1 MCTGRMLV
9 WTAAAAL
16 FFLFG
21 VPATADDRAFD
32 IPIQQGQGVSG
43 NVKLRVSKSVAGELV
58 VTVDEASITY
68 EPQAGFNG
76 LDETN
81 GNLEIQGLL
90 LVPQFGEGG
99 TGAETRVL
107 VPFANLQKRG
117 ATYSC
122 VACGAGVLPIET
134 LAGSDRVIPGMVVS
148 GLIMFMPQENL
159 AAGVE
164 EPQTE
169 SSDDVTTESSAQR
182 LERIARAANLP
193 IASLPN
199 LKDLQSEDYSILE
212 SLLDGIKDETGLDAI
227 AKSILASA
235 AAQAANMAYSPVLKK
250 LVFDRFGL
258 QAQTILKGFKANP
271 MEYYGAASNKIG
283 ADLLKGV
290 AIGIAGSM
298 VADAVFSLKPLS
310 DLPPN
315 WKEPMRAMTKATVVE
330 TINFGTSA
338 VDPSVAAAGI
348 ANRLYEFYQIYKA
361 SVALADTQ
369 NEAIVAAAIGLETA
383 ARLVTLNPSEKNSE
397 IARSTIASTVANLNQ
412 AFGDGYSIAMTEIVN
427 LTFVGLLSEF
437 RGDSDRAAQ
446 MVVHIREKGKLGAD
460 DALPD
465 VLARPINWI
474 ASFATWS
481 GDPPSRVAALMISS
495 TVLNNLG
502 QGGQTAPDIV
512 DQAQPP
518 VAAEAGPQPDTPNS
532 EGIWGPDIVPKSEI
546 GYPPCSDQKSND
558 ACLKALGLTDAA
570 IAFSAGMSNDYSG
583 FAFATSFQ
591 ELGAVDLAVALY
603 QGASSWY
610 MPVLL
615 NGQPDFVVA
624 GTTQDL
630 FAAFRDAESRRLLGQ
645 FPNASIFE
653 TEFYNPVSS
662 HRTLSD
668 GTQRFTRIELVTEG
682 CRACAPIG
690 TAITFLDIGPATGG
704 KILRRPIG
712 IGYDPALPGMDLQ
725 VTPQVLVEIP
735 AIAQL
740 YLNKLGYDAGS
751 MDGRPGSQTRQAV
764 SEFQSEHCL
773 QPTGLIDLP
782 TTTALLGASGFTVP
796 CKPAAS
802 TSPNVSMLSD
812 SVDLINIFEFLD
824 AGSCGDEP
832 CGFSGRDHDYN
843 AYVIFDNTD
852 FTLAKQFARMSME
865 RGGSGA
871 TAEAPQQVSAA
882 RPIPDNVRR
891 EISTRMLSYVVERAD
906 CGMDRCGWAV
916 VAASSRGAADGSGSA
931 DGYFIDMAPVGSI
944 ATEVASAI
952 SSPIA
957 DGTYINMSAFGG
969 VPGLCA
975 ESDIPDHV
983 ALRVTERTL
992 NFYEY
997 SCQFVGSRL
1006 SPSDDSMILSLRC
1019 GGEDGDSEVEKS
1031 FRQVS
1036 DATFAF
1042 GEDMYQRCLPEG
1054 WVRVE
1059 EAPAQAD
1066 PAEDREATASDDST
1080 DVVPSTSEGPSS
1092 NDVAKALMGNS
1103 IVRQHILRLTVNVS
1117 DCVPQEQINR
1127 PGFRGP
1133 FWACSF
1139 SVAEAVFKNSAPE
1152 GWNEFGMLTGSAE
1165 TRFVQFV
1172 RQGKMQW
1179 TQRFGQAKNG
1189 SWGVQFIFR

>member
-1 MCTGRMLV
+1 MRAGRMLG

-16 FFLFG
+16 FFLIG

-43 NVKLRVSKSVAGELV
+43 NVKLHVSKSVAGDLV
-58 VTVDEASITY
+58 VTVDEAFIAY
-68 EPQAGFNG
+68 EPQAGFNS

-90 LVPQFGEGG
+90 LVPQLGEGS
-99 TGAETRVL
+99 TGAKTRVL

-117 ATYSC
+117 ATFFC
-122 VACGAGVLPIET
+122 TACGEGVLPKET
-134 LAGSDRVIPGMVVS
+134 LAGSDSVIPAIVVS
-148 GLIMFMPQENL
+148 GLIMFMPKENL

-164 EPQTE
+164 EPQTK
-169 SSDDVTTESSAQR
+169 STKDITAESSAQR
-182 LERIARAANLP
+182 LAKIARAANLP

-199 LKDLQSEDYSILE
+199 LRDLQSEDYSVLE
-212 SLLDGIKDETGLDAI
+212 SLLDGIKDETGLDGI

-250 LVFDRFGL
+250 LVLDRFGL
-258 QAQTILKGFKANP
+258 QSQIILKGFKANP
-271 MEYYGAASNKIG
+271 MEYYGQASDSAG

-330 TINFGTSA
+330 TINLGTSA

-369 NEAIVAAAIGLETA
+369 NEAIVAAAIGLESA
-383 ARLVTLNPSEKNSE
+383 ARLVALNPSAKSKE
-397 IARSTIASTVANLNQ
+397 IARDTITSTVTNLNQ
-412 AFGDGYSIAMTEIVN
+412 AFGDGYSVAMTDIVN
-427 LTFVGLLSEF
+427 MTFVGLLSEF
-437 RGDSDRAAQ
+437 QGDSERAAK

-460 DALPD
+460 DVFPD
-465 VLARPINWI
+465 VVAHPINWM
-474 ASFATWS
+474 ASFVTWS

-502 QGGQTAPDIV
+502 LGGQAAPDIV

-518 VAAEAGPQPDTPNS
+518 VAVEAGPQPDTPTS
-532 EGIWGPDIVPKSEI
+532 DGIWGPDIVPKSEI
-546 GYPPCSDQKSND
+546 GYLPCGDQKAND

-570 IAFSAGMSNDYSG
+570 IAFSAGISDDYSG

-624 GTTQDL
+624 ETTQDL

-653 TEFYNPVSS
+653 TGFYNPVSS

-712 IGYDPALPGMDLQ
+712 VGYDPALPGMDLQ

-740 YLNKLGYDAGS
+740 YLNRLGYDAGS

-773 QPTGLIDLP
+773 QPTGLIDLS
-782 TTTALLGASGFTVP
+782 TTTALLGADGFTVP
-796 CKPAAS
+796 CKTAAS

-843 AYVIFDNTD
+843 AYVIFDNSD

-906 CGMDRCGWAV
+906 CGMDKCGWAV
-916 VAASSRGAADGSGSA
+916 VAASSRGAADGFGSA

-944 ATEVASAI
+944 ATEVAPAI

-969 VPGLCA
+969 APGLCA
-975 ESDIPDHV
+975 ESDIQDHL

-1019 GGEDGDSEVEKS
+1019 SGEDGDSEVEKS

-1042 GEDMYQRCLPEG
+1042 GEEMYQRCLPAG
-1054 WVRVE
+1054 WTRVE
-1059 EAPAQAD
+1059 EAPAS
-1066 PAEDREATASDDST
+1066 PAPPLDYEST
-1080 DVVPSTSEGPSS
+1080 TVSPTTPAGGPS
-1092 NDVAKALMGNS
+1092 NDEIARALVGNT
-1103 IVRQHILRLTVNVS
+1103 IVRQHIVRFSVNVI
-1117 DCVPQEQINR
+1117 DCVPQEEINR

-1139 SVAEAVFKNSAPE
+1139 SVTEAVFKNPAAT
-1152 GWNEFGMLTGSAE
+1152 GWDEWAMLTGSAE
-1165 TRFVQFV
+1165 TRFVQGIRTGV
-1172 RQGKMQW
+1172 TEW